1 MLVAKK
7 AFYLYQIK
15 ADYTND
21 KPKHAK
27 GVIQTLFTN
36 WPKIA
41 VKVIYLHCID
51 TQTIQSYHE
60 SDIYPSSFTNV
71 CF

>member
-1 MLVAKK
+1 M
-7 AFYLYQIK
+7 
-15 ADYTND
+15 TNQ
-21 KPKHAK
+21 KHAK

-60 SDIYPSSFTNV
+60 SNIYPSSFTNV